1 MVTTLSTSYGG
12 VFFMK
17 KNKWSVKTLVFM
29 SLLAALNLIL
39 TRIISLDLGPFRVTV
54 GPVCTIMAGLW
65 LGPMAGAA
73 CGFCADIIGAL
84 LKGYAINPFITMAA
98 MVWGIIPA
106 LMKNLYGSKPKS
118 AKIAI
123 LAVSIAFSSIT
134 ATLLLNTVGL
144 VLINGYSLMA
154 ILPGRILQVIC
165 YIPMYTILVSILY
178 YSPLT
183 HMVLE
188 PTMMRHKNI

>member
-1 MVTTLSTSYGG
+1 
-12 VFFMK
+12 MK